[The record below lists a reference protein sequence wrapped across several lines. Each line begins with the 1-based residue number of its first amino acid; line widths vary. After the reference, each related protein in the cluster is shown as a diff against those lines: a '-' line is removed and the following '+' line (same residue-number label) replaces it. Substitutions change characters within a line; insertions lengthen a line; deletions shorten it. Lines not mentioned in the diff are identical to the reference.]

1 MELLRHEAV
10 RMVDTYRRAG
20 MEGHGVV
27 VWFVVAL
34 GGSLLVSSRQEGLII
49 SAYTL
54 LATRRGMVVVC
65 MVPLPYHHTTGMVGV
80 RWYGR

>member
-1 MELLRHEAV
+1 MELLRHKAV

-34 GGSLLVSSRQEGLII
+34 GGSLLVSSRQEGLI

-54 LATRRGMVVVC
+54 LATTRGMVVVC